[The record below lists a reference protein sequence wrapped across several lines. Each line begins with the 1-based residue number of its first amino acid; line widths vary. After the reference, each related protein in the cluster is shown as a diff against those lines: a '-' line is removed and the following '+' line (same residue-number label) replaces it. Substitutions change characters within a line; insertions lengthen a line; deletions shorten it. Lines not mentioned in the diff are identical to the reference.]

1 MDARIK
7 ALRGIQFRIWV
18 ILILKEYMK
27 KGFVLDDDRF
37 KNLRCGIYFDELLIR
52 ICDICFSEKVLE
64 IYAISIDYD
73 LKS

>member
-1 MDARIK
+1 
-7 ALRGIQFRIWV
+7 
-18 ILILKEYMK
+18 MK